1 MGTRGAVAVGTLES
15 WRGVYCHSDSYPTW
29 LGKHLY
35 EHLQAELG
43 SGRTLAEIGEDILH
57 FDDWRN
63 YLKGGV
69 CEYCGQMRSQPH
81 AFSYMPVR
89 SDGEFPDPEV
99 KYHRHDPVADLRELQ
114 YTQKNVEGSSLEWVY
129 VIDAQASAVHVLRV
143 RGSSR
148 YVGDM
153 TFDAVPNF
161 GVLECGEHFERCIH
175 YAWYHLPEIDK
186 DGSEGRLSMLDY
198 VAIHGSSSHP

>member
-1 MGTRGAVAVGTLES
+1 MSTRGAVAVGTLES
-15 WRGVYCHSDSYPTW
+15 WRGVYCHSDSYPTC

-69 CEYCGQMRSQPH
+69 CEYCGQMQSQPRG
-81 AFSYMPVR
+81 FSYMRIRP
-89 SDGEFPDPEV
+89 DGEFPDPEA
-99 KYHRHDPVADLRELQ
+99 KYHAHDPVANLCDLQ
-114 YTQKNVEGSSLEWVY
+114 YTQADVEGSSFEWVY

-143 RGSSR
+143 RGSMKH
-148 YVGDM
+148 VGDM
-153 TFDAVPNF
+153 TFEAVPNF
-161 GVLECGEHFERCIH
+161 GVLECGERFERCVH
-175 YAWYHLPEIDK
+175 YAWHHLPELDQ
-186 DGSEGRLSMLDY
+186 DRPDGRLRMLDY
-198 VAIHGSSSHP
+198 IVIH